1 MGENGKDP
9 TKREPKVP
17 GRKQM
22 TALWLAVVTALGSQG
37 IPKIVEMLENKPDV
51 EQVQAMIASQTEA
64 LTQAQHQAA
73 DVASNHDER
82 LKRLER
88 GQGRQRSRV
97 GRLEG
102 LTELLKE
109 VLRDCC
115 TRRQVRARLD
125 ASAASAALPKDDEEP
140 DEADTEKPK
149 VPDAILPYLNVTTAA
164 KPAPPKK
171 ELLQKVPDFN
181 VQQQLQIQEP
191 PK

>member
-1 MGENGKDP
+1 MTETEKDS

-37 IPKIVEMLENKPDV
+37 IPEIVKMLQSKPDV
-51 EQVQAMIASQTEA
+51 EQVQAMIATQTEA

-73 DVASNHDER
+73 DVASDHETR
-82 LKRLER
+82 LKALEKGLGKQR
-88 GQGRQRSRV
+88 GRT

-102 LTELLKE
+102 LTDLLKD

-125 ASAASAALPKDDEEP
+125 ASAAPKGVA
-140 DEADTEKPK
+140 DEADEADS
-149 VPDAILPYLNVTTAA
+149 VA
-164 KPAPPKK
+164 PKK
-171 ELLQKVPDFN
+171 NPTGITTSTKPEPKSTVMPKVPDFN
-181 VQQQLQIQEP
+181 MQQQLQIQEP
-191 PK
+191 TK